1 MRMKEYGFR
10 IPFSPSTEKNRRGV
24 PNLFD
29 TAIPNSPPSQS
40 SPVKGEEV
48 WNEIKTATLIKSH
61 QPGFLVRSANMT
73 SRLLATVFTLSLLF
87 SGTAP
92 AQQLPKSVTVGS
104 NPPGSL
110 FYALASGLGK
120 VISEASQM
128 QAQVQPYA
136 GTSTF
141 VPLFDSGEL
150 DFGVVNAVDMG
161 MVYQGQKLKVGG
173 RNPFPHVPSSRL
185 IMRGS
190 PLRSS
195 LIVKKDSPIKTI
207 GDVKGKRVTGE
218 YPAQLAVWYNV
229 FGSLSNGGLT
239 WNDVKVVPVPAVN
252 EGVDALIQGRADVT
266 THAIGSAKVKE
277 ADAAVGIRYIPLDC
291 SKQGEQRIK
300 KAVPGYYLSVVKA
313 GSSTGIVED
322 TCAYTYDIYLV
333 GHKAL
338 PDAVVRNVLQ
348 AIWINIEKLPQFHP
362 GFTEWTKDRA
372 VDVDVTMP
380 YHPAAI
386 RFFKDQNAWPAKMDD
401 AQQRLLALNP

>member
-1 MRMKEYGFR
+1 M
-10 IPFSPSTEKNRRGV
+10 SRR
-24 PNLFD
+24 LFY
-29 TAIPNSPPSQS
+29 
-40 SPVKGEEV
+40 E
-48 WNEIKTATLIKSH
+48 
-61 QPGFLVRSANMT
+61 
-73 SRLLATVFTLSLLF
+73 LLLSIFFFASL
-87 SGTAP
+87 AY
-92 AQQLPKSVTVGS
+92 AQQLPRSIGIGS
-104 NPPGSL
+104 NPAGSL
-110 FYALASGLGK
+110 FYSLASGLAK
-120 VISEASQM
+120 VISEATPM
-128 QAQVQPYA
+128 QTQVQPYA

-150 DFGVVNAVDMG
+150 ELGVVNAVDMG
-161 MVYQGQKLKVGG
+161 MVYQGQNLKVGG
-173 RNPFPHVPSSRL
+173 RNPFPHVPTSRL

-195 LIVKKDSPIKTI
+195 LIVRKDSPIKTI

-218 YPAQLAVWYNV
+218 YPAQLAVWYNI
-229 FGSLSNGGLT
+229 FGSLANGGLT

-277 ADAAVGIRYIPLDC
+277 ADASIGIRYIPLDC
-291 SKQGEQRIK
+291 SKQGEARIK

-313 GSSTGIVED
+313 GSSTGIVQD

-348 AIWINIEKLPQFHP
+348 AIWVNVEKLPQFHP
-362 GFTEWTKDRA
+362 GFAEWTKARA
-372 VDVDVTMP
+372 VDPEVTIP

-386 RFFKDQNAWPAKMDD
+386 RYFKDSGVWSTKMDE
-401 AQQRLLALNP
+401 AQKKLLAMNP

>member
-1 MRMKEYGFR
+1 MKNYFLAERTGDRM
-10 IPFSPSTEKNRRGV
+10 T
-24 PNLFD
+24 
-29 TAIPNSPPSQS
+29 TA
-40 SPVKGEEV
+40 
-48 WNEIKTATLIKSH
+48 WNTRAFFF
-61 QPGFLVRSANMT
+61 G
-73 SRLLATVFTLSLLF
+73 SLLTLLF
-87 SGTAP
+87 LQLYAAQ
-92 AQQLPKSVTVGS
+92 AQQLPKSVGVGS

-110 FYALASGLGK
+110 FYSLASGLAK
-120 VISEASQM
+120 VISEASPM

-141 VPLFDSGEL
+141 VPLLDSGEL

-161 MVYQGQKLKVGG
+161 MVYQGQRLKIGG
-173 RNPFPHVPSSRL
+173 RNPFPHVASSRL

-195 LIVKKDSPIKTI
+195 LIVRKDSPIKNI

-252 EGVDALIQGRADVT
+252 EGVDALVQGRADVT
-266 THAIGSAKVKE
+266 THAIGTAKVKE
-277 ADAAVGIRYIPLDC
+277 ADAAVGIRYISLDC
-291 SKQGEQRIK
+291 SKQGEARIK

-348 AIWINIEKLPQFHP
+348 AIWVNIEKLPQFHP
-362 GFTEWTKDRA
+362 GFGEWTKSRA
-372 VDVDVTMP
+372 VDSEVTLP
-380 YHPAAI
+380 YHPAAA
-386 RFFKDQNAWPAKMDD
+386 RYYKESGAWPAKIDEV
-401 AQQRLLALNP
+401 QKRLLALNP

>member
-1 MRMKEYGFR
+1 MGRQFFYC
-10 IPFSPSTEKNRRGV
+10 
-24 PNLFD
+24 
-29 TAIPNSPPSQS
+29 
-40 SPVKGEEV
+40 
-48 WNEIKTATLIKSH
+48 
-61 QPGFLVRSANMT
+61 LV
-73 SRLLATVFTLSLLF
+73 LATFVFATE
-87 SGTAP
+87 GR
-92 AQQLPKSVTVGS
+92 AQQLPKSVAIGS

-110 FYALASGLGK
+110 FYALASGLAK
-120 VISEASQM
+120 VISEASPM

-150 DFGVVNAVDMG
+150 ELGVVNAVDMG

-185 IMRGS
+185 LMRGS

-229 FGSLSNGGLT
+229 FGSLANGGLT

-266 THAIGSAKVKE
+266 THAIGTAKVKE
-277 ADAAVGIRYIPLDC
+277 AEAAIGIRYISLDC
-291 SKQGEQRIK
+291 SKQGEARIK

-322 TCAYTYDIYLV
+322 TCAYTYDI
-333 GHKAL
+333 
-338 PDAVVRNVLQ
+338 
-348 AIWINIEKLPQFHP
+348 
-362 GFTEWTKDRA
+362 
-372 VDVDVTMP
+372 
-380 YHPAAI
+380 
-386 RFFKDQNAWPAKMDD
+386 
-401 AQQRLLALNP
+401 

>member
-1 MRMKEYGFR
+1 ML
-10 IPFSPSTEKNRRGV
+10 RR
-24 PNLFD
+24 LFY
-29 TAIPNSPPSQS
+29 
-40 SPVKGEEV
+40 
-48 WNEIKTATLIKSH
+48 
-61 QPGFLVRSANMT
+61 
-73 SRLLATVFTLSLLF
+73 RLVFTTF
-87 SGTAP
+87 FVVTAAY
-92 AQQLPKSVTVGS
+92 AQPLPRSIAIGS

-110 FYALASGLGK
+110 FYSLASGLAK
-120 VISEASQM
+120 VISEASPM

-141 VPLFDSGEL
+141 VPLFESGEL
-150 DFGVVNAVDMG
+150 DLGVVNAVDMG

-195 LIVKKDSPIKTI
+195 LIVRKDSPIKTI
-207 GDVKGKRVTGE
+207 ADVKGKRVTGE

-229 FGSLSNGGLT
+229 FGSLSNAGLS

-252 EGVDALIQGRADVT
+252 EGVDALVQGRADVT
-266 THAIGSAKVKE
+266 THAIGTAKVKE
-277 ADAAVGIRYIPLDC
+277 ADAAIGVRYIPLDC
-291 SKQGEQRIK
+291 SKQGEARIK

-333 GHKAL
+333 GPKTL

-348 AIWINIEKLPQFHP
+348 SIWVNVDKLPQFHP
-362 GFTEWTKDRA
+362 SFAEWTKARA
-372 VDVDVTMP
+372 VDPEVTLP
-380 YHPAAI
+380 YHPAAAQ
-386 RFFKDQNAWPAKMDD
+386 FFKENGAWPAKMDE
-401 AQQRLLALNP
+401 AQKKLLAMNP

>member
-1 MRMKEYGFR
+1 
-10 IPFSPSTEKNRRGV
+10 
-24 PNLFD
+24 
-29 TAIPNSPPSQS
+29 
-40 SPVKGEEV
+40 
-48 WNEIKTATLIKSH
+48 
-61 QPGFLVRSANMT
+61 
-73 SRLLATVFTLSLLF
+73 
-87 SGTAP
+87 
-92 AQQLPKSVTVGS
+92 
-104 NPPGSL
+104 
-110 FYALASGLGK
+110 
-120 VISEASQM
+120 M
-128 QAQVQPYA
+128 QTQVQPYA

-150 DFGVVNAVDMG
+150 ELGVVNAVDMG

-173 RNPFPHVPSSRL
+173 RNPFPHVAELALAHARL
-185 IMRGS
+185 AAPQQPHRQ
-190 PLRSS
+190 
-195 LIVKKDSPIKTI
+195 KDSPIKTI

-277 ADAAVGIRYIPLDC
+277 ADAAIGIRYIPLDC
-291 SKQGEQRIK
+291 SKQGEARIK

-348 AIWINIEKLPQFHP
+348 AIWVNVEKLPQFHP
-362 GFTEWTKDRA
+362 GFAEWTKARA
-372 VDVDVTMP
+372 VDPEVTIP

-386 RFFKDQNAWPAKMDD
+386 RYFKDSGVWSEKMDEV
-401 AQQRLLALNP
+401 QKKLLAMNP

>member
-1 MRMKEYGFR
+1 M
-10 IPFSPSTEKNRRGV
+10 
-24 PNLFD
+24 
-29 TAIPNSPPSQS
+29 
-40 SPVKGEEV
+40 
-48 WNEIKTATLIKSH
+48 
-61 QPGFLVRSANMT
+61 
-73 SRLLATVFTLSLLF
+73 SRKATVHWLTFGVMLLVA
-87 SGTAP
+87 SAAP
-92 AQQLPKSVTVGS
+92 AQQLPKSVAVGS

-110 FYALASGLGK
+110 FYALASGLAK
-120 VISEASQM
+120 VVSEASQM

-141 VPLFDSGEL
+141 VPLFDSSEL

-291 SKQGEQRIK
+291 SKQGEARIK

-362 GFTEWTKDRA
+362 GFAEWTKGRA
-372 VDVDVTMP
+372 VDAEVTIP

-386 RFFKDQNAWPAKMDD
+386 RFLKDQNGWPATMDEV
-401 AQQRLLALNP
+401 QKKLLALNP

>member
-1 MRMKEYGFR
+1 MKNYFLAERTGDRM
-10 IPFSPSTEKNRRGV
+10 T
-24 PNLFD
+24 
-29 TAIPNSPPSQS
+29 TA
-40 SPVKGEEV
+40 
-48 WNEIKTATLIKSH
+48 WNTRAFFF
-61 QPGFLVRSANMT
+61 G
-73 SRLLATVFTLSLLF
+73 SLLTLLF
-87 SGTAP
+87 LQLYAAQ
-92 AQQLPKSVTVGS
+92 AQQLPKSVGVGS

-110 FYALASGLGK
+110 FYSLASGLAK
-120 VISEASQM
+120 VISEASPM

-141 VPLFDSGEL
+141 VPLLDSSEL

-161 MVYQGQKLKVGG
+161 MVYQGQRLKIGG
-173 RNPFPHVPSSRL
+173 RNPFPHVASSRL

-195 LIVKKDSPIKTI
+195 LIVRKDSPIKNI
-207 GDVKGKRVTGE
+207 ADVKGKRVTGE

-252 EGVDALIQGRADVT
+252 EGVDALVQGRADVT
-266 THAIGSAKVKE
+266 THAIGTAKVKE
-277 ADAAVGIRYIPLDC
+277 ADAAVGIRYISLDC
-291 SKQGEQRIK
+291 SKQGEARIK

-348 AIWINIEKLPQFHP
+348 AIWVNIEKLPQFHP
-362 GFTEWTKDRA
+362 GFGEWTKSRA
-372 VDVDVTMP
+372 VDSEVTLP
-380 YHPAAI
+380 YHPAAA
-386 RFFKDQNAWPAKMDD
+386 RYYKESGAWPAKMDEV
-401 AQQRLLALNP
+401 QKRLLALNP